1 MSGCASFRVSSVF
14 FPEVR
19 ACAKHSRHFRIY
31 YEAIEQVK
39 EMQKEGRAFVI
50 APPVGTFLRGFE
62 RQEEKLEHYYR
73 QGYQN
78 ARTQFS
84 GLCTWLGLGRN
95 S

>member
-1 MSGCASFRVSSVF
+1 
-14 FPEVR
+14 
-19 ACAKHSRHFRIY
+19 
-31 YEAIEQVK
+31 
-39 EMQKEGRAFVI
+39 MQKEGRAFVI